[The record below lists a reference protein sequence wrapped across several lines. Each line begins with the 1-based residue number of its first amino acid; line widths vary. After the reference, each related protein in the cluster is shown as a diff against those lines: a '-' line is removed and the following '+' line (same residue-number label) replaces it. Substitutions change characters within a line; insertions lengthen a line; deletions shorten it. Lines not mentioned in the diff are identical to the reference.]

1 MMKSSFHHGEI
12 LLSSYPIL
20 YFTVMNIY
28 FTLLNYYSVLM
39 NIYSAVQ
46 NIKFLV
52 DNLEIWCGDSN
63 FAAVSM
69 KKFIVSICSGDQ

>member
-1 MMKSSFHHGEI
+1 MMKSSFHHGEMF
-12 LLSSYPIL
+12 LSSYPIL
-20 YFTVMNIY
+20 YSTVLNIY
-28 FTLLNYYSVLM
+28 SAMLNIRSAVL
-39 NIYSAVQ
+39 NIYSAVW